1 MSSLP
6 PLSLPP
12 EHLSALLKAAQST
25 LAQRQAENRLK
36 YYRPYKKQA
45 EFHNAG
51 AEYRE
56 RLFLCANRF
65 GKSEAGAAE
74 TAIHLTGRYPDWW
87 RGKRFDKP
95 VRAWVAGVT
104 GESTRDIVQA
114 KLIGPPALEEKRGTG
129 YIPKECIGSVS
140 PARGI
145 ANAID
150 IVSIKHA
157 SGGYSELG
165 FKSYEKGRAK
175 FQGAALEL
183 IWLDEECPIDI
194 YTESLTRTNETGGII
209 YVTMT
214 PLMGM
219 TQFLEHF
226 LMQDG
231 AKFGASPVASSAMTE
246 GSIQ

>member
-6 PLSLPP
+6 LLSLPP
-12 EHLSALLKAAQST
+12 EHLSALLTAAQST

-74 TAIHLTGRYPDWW
+74 TAIHLTGRYPPWW
-87 RGKRFDKP
+87 EGKRFDKP

-114 KLIGPPALEEKRGTG
+114 KLLGPPALEEQRGTG
-129 YIPKECIGSVS
+129 YIPKDAIGLVS

-145 ANAID
+145 PHAID
-150 IVSIKHA
+150 LVSVKHA
-157 SGGYSELG
+157 SGGYSQLG

-183 IWLDEECPIDI
+183 IWLDEECPIEI
-194 YTESLTRTNETGGII
+194 YTECLTRTNETGGVIFA
-209 YVTMT
+209 TMT

-219 TQFLEHF
+219 TEFLEHF
-226 LMQDG
+226 LMSDG
-231 AKFGASPVASSAMTE
+231 SKFE
-246 GSIQ
+246 GFRAGT